1 MDYSDS
7 DIKRIKEVFKYCD
20 KNKDGSINM
29 KEAELAFI
37 GLGSELSEK
46 EKADWGKEEVD
57 FDNFLNK
64 CNEKRVSVNDL
75 DSKLKNAFKTLETGK
90 SGFVS
95 VDAIT
100 SLLEND
106 GMDAKEIQQIIREA
120 QPDKSKN
127 INYEEFIQQI
137 LQEVNDEGEEKKDE

>member
-1 MDYSDS
+1 MDYTDS
-7 DIKRIKEVFKYCD
+7 DIKRIKEVFKFCD
-20 KNKDGSINM
+20 KDKDGNINM

-37 GLGSELSEK
+37 GLGSELNEK
-46 EKADWGKEEVD
+46 EKIDWGKEEVD

-64 CNEKRVSVNDL
+64 CKEKKVSVNDL

-95 VDAIT
+95 VEAIT

-106 GMDAKEIQQIIREA
+106 GMDPKEIQQIIREA
-120 QPDKSKN
+120 QPDKTKN

-137 LQEVNDEGEEKKDE
+137 LQEVNDEEEENRD